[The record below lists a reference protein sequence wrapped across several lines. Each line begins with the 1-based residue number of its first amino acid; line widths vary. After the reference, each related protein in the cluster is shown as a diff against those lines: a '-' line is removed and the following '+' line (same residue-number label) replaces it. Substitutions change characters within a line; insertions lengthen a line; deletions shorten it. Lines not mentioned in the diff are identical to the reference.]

1 VNALSYVLDELY
13 KFVTSGSKMLFYP
26 AIRVGEQI
34 GTQLWPAQATTPTSN
49 LPWYIPKSP
58 FEHYITYDPKEAYRP
73 YEYTYPIGATAVEW
87 QLPEWKPIEITLPEF
102 KLFEMPEIDW
112 VSVGIFL
119 MILVFGAI
127 LVWGLVKKI

>member
-1 VNALSYVLDELY
+1 M
-13 KFVTSGSKMLFYP
+13 FFYP

-58 FEHYITYDPKEAYRP
+58 FEHYITYEPTAPYKP
-73 YEYTYPIGATAVEW
+73 YEYTYPLGGASAATPFTEFKW
-87 QLPEWKPIEITLPEF
+87 PEITLPEF